1 MLDES
6 NLYNLL
12 EHENEH
18 SAFLEELL
26 KALIGDGWNSM
37 TIYDAKKLNENNA
50 KIKKALIDL
59 VGAESKDELE
69 QLELG
74 IRLSPAPDSD
84 KAVMINAIHA
94 LKGAV

>member
-18 SAFLEELL
+18 GIFLEKLLEALVGENWHEL
-26 KALIGDGWNSM
+26 
-37 TIYDAKKLNENNA
+37 TIHDAKKISESNV
-50 KIKKALIDL
+50 KIKKALIGL
-59 VGAESKDELE
+59 VGAETKEELE
-69 QLELG
+69 SMESIL
-74 IRLSPAPDSD
+74 RSVPAPDSD

-94 LKGAV
+94 LLG

>member
-18 SAFLEELL
+18 GIFLEKLLEALVGENWHEL
-26 KALIGDGWNSM
+26 
-37 TIYDAKKLNENNA
+37 TIYDAKKISENNT
-50 KIKKALIDL
+50 KIKKALTGLI
-59 VGAESKDELE
+59 GAETKEELE

-94 LKGAV
+94 LLG